1 MELKTFKIKFMN
13 KILITFLLL
22 SSTSLTF
29 SQIKMEG
36 LVKDS
41 LNNPLELANVILIN
55 KETSALESFAI
66 SNANGEYKL
75 SLQKN
80 TSYNLQV
87 SYIGMESISRQID
100 SKDNDINKDFT
111 LSQSNV
117 LDAVELTYEMPVKI
131 SGDTLIYNADSFNT
145 GTERKLEDV
154 LKNLPGVEVNDD
166 GQIEVEGKVVGK
178 VMVEGK
184 DFFDGDTKIATKNI
198 PSNAIDKVQILKNY
212 SEVGQLSG
220 VQNNQDNIAINIKL
234 KKGKDKFWFG
244 NVTAGVSAIEGLL
257 NNTSDTD
264 VDNQSLYLF
273 QPKLFYY
280 SPKYT
285 VNVIGDLNN
294 IGELAFTRRDY
305 FNFSGGFSQPSSKSG
320 TSISL
325 GNNNLGFL
333 QLQNNKA
340 KDISSKFGAA
350 NFSYSP
356 NKKLD
361 LYGFVILTR
370 SDIDLQEKNSTQYI
384 NTELGIPDEETE
396 TNTAQVSDLA
406 LSKFTVKYK
415 PNSNN
420 QLDYEIL
427 TRNSIESQDQTLF
440 SSVLGNTIQDENSE
454 AFSINQ
460 NLNYYYTLDE
470 KNIFALEAQHLISED
485 DPFYNAILENDANY
499 QNTALGLGFDNN
511 QSSFN
516 INQEKLVKTNQLDAK
531 LDYWNILNIKSDINF
546 TVGTILSDQKFDS
559 NIFQYLDNGEIYESI
574 PTVNNGID
582 YNNVNYNFSDYYVGM
597 HYRLKSGIFTLSP
610 GFTAHAYNS
619 KNSQFSVDYSD
630 SFFKILPDFNAIIQL
645 KQSES
650 IRFNYAMRTQF
661 TDVSKIA
668 QGLVLN
674 NYNSIF
680 SGDNEIQNAISH
692 SFNLNYFS
700 FNLFNYTNIFAR
712 ISYNKSIDQI
722 RNLTTFESVVASS
735 SPFNSPFAD
744 ENFSANGR
752 FQRQFGKIRASL
764 SSGINFSKFNQYISD
779 INNPSISENL
789 SQNYG
794 ATVRTSFREA
804 PNVELGYKYS
814 LTNNILGDVESKFY
828 TKAPFIDVDALI
840 LKSFTFRSRYT
851 NTSFSNDRAV
861 LNEYEFWDASLAYKK
876 DQDSKWEFELKA
888 TNLLNTK
895 SQNQSN
901 TGNISISSTEYF
913 IQPRF
918 ITFRLVYDL

>member
-1 MELKTFKIKFMN
+1 MMKKYLFS
-13 KILITFLLL
+13 LLL
-22 SSTSLTF
+22 AVSTTAF
-29 SQIKMEG
+29 SQLKMEG
-36 LVKDS
+36 IISDNQ
-41 LNNPLELANVILIN
+41 NNVLELANVILIN
-55 KETSALESFAI
+55 SETNSLESFAI
-66 SNANGEYKL
+66 TNEKGEYKL
-75 SLQKN
+75 SMNKN
-80 TSYNLQV
+80 TKYNLQV
-87 SYIGMESISRQID
+87 SYIGLESISEELIT
-100 SKDNDINKDFT
+100 SESDINKDFT
-111 LSQSNV
+111 MSENNV
-117 LDAVELTYEMPVKI
+117 LDEVELTYEMPVTVK
-131 SGDTLIYNADSFNT
+131 GDTLIYNADSFKT

-244 NVTAGVSAIEGLL
+244 NITAGVSAIEGLL
-257 NNTSDTD
+257 NNNSDAD

-305 FNFSGGFSQPSSKSG
+305 WNFTGGFSQPSTKSG
-320 TSISL
+320 TSINL

-356 NKKLD
+356 SKKLD

-370 SDIDLQEKNSTQYI
+370 SDIDIQENNFTQYI
-384 NTELGIPDEETE
+384 DTELGIPDEQTE

-427 TRNSIESQDQTLF
+427 TRNSIESQDQILF
-440 SSVLGNTIQDENSE
+440 SSVLGNTIQDENAE
-454 AFSINQ
+454 TFSINQ

-470 KNIFALEAQHLISED
+470 NNIFAFEALHLISEE
-485 DPFYNAILENDANY
+485 DPLYNAILENDASY
-499 QNTALGLGFDNN
+499 QNTALGLGFNN
-511 QSSFN
+511 SQSNFN

-531 LDYWNILNIKSDINF
+531 LDYWNILNLKSDINF
-546 TVGTILSDQKFDS
+546 TLGTILSNQKFDS
-559 NIFQYLDNGEIYESI
+559 NIFQYLDNGDIYESI
-574 PTVNNGID
+574 PLVNNGID
-582 YNNVNYNFSDYYVGM
+582 FNDVNYSFTDYYVGM

-619 KNSQFSVDYSD
+619 KNKQLSVNYTN
-630 SFFKILPDFNAIIQL
+630 SFFKLLPDFNAIIQL
-645 KQSES
+645 KKSES

-779 INNPSISENL
+779 INNPSISENF

-794 ATVRTSFREA
+794 ATVRTSFKEA
-804 PNVELGYKYS
+804 PNVELGYNYS
-814 LTNNILGDVESKFY
+814 LTNNILGNVESKFY

-851 NTSFSNDRAV
+851 NNSFSNERAV
-861 LNEYEFWDASLAYKK
+861 LNKYEFWDASLAYKK
-876 DQDSKWEFELKA
+876 DEDSKWEFELKA